1 MTTSTRS
8 PLRTNPVSVEA
19 VPTSASVATVTPAAD
34 AARMETIA
42 PAIARPRRRLGA
54 AAGWW
59 LVAFIVACGWD
70 RAVWLMVTRGGRPVL
85 QWLEDS
91 IAWET
96 MLVAIRGA
104 VRMQGHAIGETL
116 AAIGYGTLYL
126 FGRIWPWIAL
136 ALVFIFRHWAG
147 TDGAKVKAGLR
158 RGTFVFAVPAA
169 AGLAAEL
176 LKIVTR
182 RARPEVM
189 DGYYM
194 FREWPHADV
203 LGVKFWSTSGLGLAS
218 SHAAVAF
225 GGALAAGLLL
235 PRWRW
240 VLLGLAAGCTVSRVA
255 VGAHFVSDVVAGTAL
270 AFGAFHLF
278 YAWDRRNNHGIPIVV

>member
-8 PLRTNPVSVEA
+8 TLLTKPVKIDA
-19 VPTSASVATVTPAAD
+19 APTSASVAPPAPTIS
-34 AARMETIA
+34 AAAPVPA
-42 PAIARPRRRLGA
+42 PATARRRRTLA

-59 LVAFIVACGWD
+59 LVAFLVACGWD
-70 RAVWLMVTRGGRPVL
+70 RAVWLMLTRAGKPVL

-91 IAWET
+91 IVWET
-96 MLVAIRGA
+96 LVMALRGA
-104 VRMQGHAIGETL
+104 VRLQGHAIVESL
-116 AAIGYGTLYL
+116 AGIGYGTLYL
-126 FGRIWPWIAL
+126 FGRIWPWIGL

-147 TDGAKVKAGLR
+147 TDGAKVRAGLR

-176 LKIVTR
+176 LKVVTR
-182 RARPEVM
+182 RSRPEVM
-189 DGYYM
+189 DGYYL
-194 FREWPHADV
+194 FKEWPHADL
-203 LGVKFWSTSGLGLAS
+203 LGLKFWSTSGLGLAS

-240 VLLGLAAGCTVSRVA
+240 VLLGLAVACSISRVA
-255 VGAHFVSDVVAGTAL
+255 VGAHFLSDVVAGTAL

-278 YAWDRRNNHGIPIVV
+278 YAWDAHNNNGAPLAA